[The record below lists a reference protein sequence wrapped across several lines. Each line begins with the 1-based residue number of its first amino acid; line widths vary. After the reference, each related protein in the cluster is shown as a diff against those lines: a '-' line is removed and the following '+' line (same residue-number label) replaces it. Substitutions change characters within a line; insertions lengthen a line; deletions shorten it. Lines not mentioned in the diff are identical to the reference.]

1 MFIESKGDN
10 SKQLLNNMAWSA
22 IRKIGRLGL
31 FANYSVIRHAYYRG
45 MASDIKTS
53 FAVTYKTHGDP
64 KNVLESKELSLPS
77 KIKDNEVL
85 VKMLMAPINPAD
97 INMIEGTYM
106 IKPPLPAV
114 VGNEGVGEI
123 VDIGSNVKNFKVGDW
138 TLPVH
143 SGSGT
148 WQTYAVYDETNL
160 QKIPN
165 DIPAISAATIATNPC
180 TAYRMMKDFI
190 KLEPGDVIIQNGAN
204 SAVGQAVI
212 QLAAAWG
219 FRTVNIVRNRPDID
233 NLAATLKS
241 QGATHV
247 VTQEF
252 CRTPEMKN
260 LIKKLGKPP
269 KLGFNC
275 VGGKAATELIRNL
288 ATNGYMVTYGG
299 MSREPVTVPTG
310 AFIFKSLKLHGF
322 WMSQWNTENLNNPKK
337 TEMLME
343 LYALAKESKLLP
355 PTSDLVPI
363 RSYESAV
370 SKSLQGFSNK
380 QILVMD
386 ESLLSK

>member
-1 MFIESKGDN
+1 
-10 SKQLLNNMAWSA
+10 MACSA
-22 IRKIGRLGL
+22 IRRLGRLGL
-31 FANYSVIRHAYYRG
+31 FVNYSVLRHVYYRG

-64 KNVLESKELSLPS
+64 KKVLEGKELSLPS
-77 KIKDNEVL
+77 KIKDNQVL
-85 VKMLMAPINPAD
+85 IKMLMAPINPAD

-123 VDIGSNVKNFKVGDW
+123 IDVGSNVKNFKVGDW
-138 TLPVH
+138 TLPVD

-148 WQTYAVYDETNL
+148 WQTYTVCDEKSL

-165 DIPAISAATIATNPC
+165 DIPAISAATIAVNPC
-180 TAYRMMKDFI
+180 TAYRMMKDFV
-190 KLEPGDVIIQNGAN
+190 KLEPGDVVIQNGAN

-219 FRTVNIVRNRPDID
+219 LRTVNIVRNRPDID
-233 NLAATLKS
+233 NLVTTLKS

-252 CRTPEMKN
+252 CRTPEMKT
-260 LIKKLGKPP
+260 LMKEMGKPP
-269 KLGFNC
+269 KLGLNC

-322 WMSQWNTENLNNPKK
+322 WMTQWNKENLNSPKR
-337 TEMLME
+337 TEMFME
-343 LYALAKESKLLP
+343 LCDLAREFKLLP
-355 PTSDLVPI
+355 PISDLNPI
-363 RSYESAV
+363 RSFESAM
-370 SKSLQGFSNK
+370 SKSLEGFSNK

-386 ESLLSK
+386 ETLSK